1 MKKRRSS
8 ILFKSLF
15 GIVLMLLVFSTVVSI
30 IGYRG
35 FTESLMEQYSDGSF
49 RIAAA
54 AELYLDLDRF
64 DEYTE
69 SGGTTEFYLKTHEK
83 LETLCNYTD
92 STFIY
97 LIIPDTSDYEHITF
111 IFSTINYDTKYTRYE
126 FGFVRNTTNDEYK
139 QKYRKLYEGLSD
151 EETVVRDSAG
161 IETDRHITAMRALRD
176 SSGTFKG
183 ILCVQRQMEG
193 LAKARGEYLL
203 KVTLALVVITVIV
216 FFAQAAT
223 LNLTFLKPI
232 TIIEKETIRFAED
245 NVKADPPLT
254 SVIKNRD
261 EIGVLASSIDTMEE
275 QIVDYVDDLT
285 KVTSEKERLS
295 TELSLASKIQ
305 TSMIPSTFPAF
316 PDRKDFEIYASMI
329 PAREVGGD
337 FYDFF
342 LVDDDHLC
350 IVIADV
356 SGKGVPAALFM
367 MATKILIANFAKM
380 GKSPCEVLTAA
391 NEAICKNN
399 KQEMFVTVWLGIIE
413 LSTGKLVSANAG
425 HEYPIIMNAGG
436 FFEVFKDKHGFV
448 IGGLP
453 GIRYIESEVVLKPGS
468 KLFIYTDGIPEATDG
483 AGNMFGLERTA
494 QSLNDSKDAD
504 TQSIIDN
511 IRLSVEAF
519 VGGAEQFDDLT
530 MLVFEYKGSV

>member
-15 GIVLMLLVFSTVVSI
+15 GILLMLLVFSTVVSI

-35 FTESLMEQYSDGSF
+35 FTESLMEQYTDGSF

-69 SGGTTEFYLKTHEK
+69 SGGTTEFYLKTHEQ
-83 LETLCNYTD
+83 LETLCNYTG

-97 LIIPDTSDYEHITF
+97 LIFPDTSDYEHITF
-111 IFSTINYDTKYTRYE
+111 IFSTINYETKFTRYE

-151 EETVVRDSAG
+151 EETVVRDAAG

-193 LAKARGEYLL
+193 LAKARGQYLL

-216 FFAQAAT
+216 FFAQAAI

-245 NVKADPPLT
+245 NVKADPPLI

-275 QIVDYVDDLT
+275 QIVDYFDDLT

-453 GIRYIESEVVLKPGS
+453 GIRYIESEVVLKPGA

-494 QSLNDSKDAD
+494 ASLNDSKDGD
-504 TQSIIDN
+504 PQSIIDN

>member
-15 GIVLMLLVFSTVVSI
+15 GILLMLLVFSTVVSI

-35 FTESLMEQYSDGSF
+35 FTESLMEQYTDGSF

-69 SGGTTEFYLKTHEK
+69 SGGTTEFYLKTHEQ
-83 LETLCNYTD
+83 LETLCNYTG

-97 LIIPDTSDYEHITF
+97 LIFPDTSDYEHITF
-111 IFSTINYDTKYTRYE
+111 IFSTINYETKYTRYE

-151 EETVVRDSAG
+151 EETVVRDAAG

-193 LAKARGEYLL
+193 LAKARGQYLL

-216 FFAQAAT
+216 FFAQAAI

-245 NVKADPPLT
+245 NVKADPPLI

-275 QIVDYVDDLT
+275 QIVDYFDDLT